1 MLPQSPLY
9 AGLTGGPGKQ
19 PGLTSGFSQNQ
30 RTGEAPQGGGL
41 WGRCLHSS
49 RRRERWRKT
58 PSWQSRWFIIPHSH
72 KTTLVILGSLD
83 LKRAVVGHWA
93 KNEVQIYFR
102 NHPSQSLP
110 WEITNLAFKVPRY
123 LPKAGDLSL
132 GLSACVA
139 PGDANYLSCGCP
151 VSVLL
156 SIGKTTGKLGPASP
170 FTLAS
175 KKILAP
181 KRW

>member
-1 MLPQSPLY
+1 MALGS
-9 AGLTGGPGKQ
+9 
-19 PGLTSGFSQNQ
+19 SQGWLQASVKTKQ
-30 RTGEAPQGGGL
+30 RTGEVPPGGGL

-110 WEITNLAFKVPRY
+110 WEITNSAFKVPRY
-123 LPKAGDLSL
+123 LRKAGDLSL

-151 VSVLL
+151 VSVLR
-156 SIGKTTGKLGPASP
+156 SVGKTTGKRGTASP